1 MPHPLQHGHHRHQP
15 GTVKRSIH
23 QPQTGSLA
31 QLGAQRLGHHRGIVP
46 LNKGIANVFNASVS
60 QRFLKVRQ
68 LHIPEDIRLFNLL
81 GNSGRY
87 MAGDLRTVGGI
98 GLVAVVPG
106 GVVAGG
112 HHHAARTVPVQHRKG
127 KRRGGH
133 QVGIQIDLNAV
144 GGQYLCRFP
153 RKNITLVAAVVGNG
167 SARFFILRQQVGGKA
182 LGGLPHGIDVHTVGA
197 GAQLAPQPA
206 GAKFQRPVKALMY
219 LFFLIADGQK
229 LGGKLRVGH
238 FLQPA
243 A

>member
-1 MPHPLQHGHHRHQP
+1 MLRHHGDIGVAHPLQHGHHRHQP

-23 QPQTGSLA
+23 QSQTGSLA

-46 LNKGIANVFNASVS
+46 LNKGIANVFNAPVG

-87 MAGDLRTVGGI
+87 MAGDLRAVGGI

-112 HHHAARTVPVQHRKG
+112 HHHAARTVPVQHREG

-133 QVGIQIDLNAV
+133 QVGIQINLDAV
-144 GGQYLCRFP
+144 GGQYPCRFWW
-153 RKNITLVAAVVGNG
+153 RL
-167 SARFFILRQQVGGKA
+167 S
-182 LGGLPHGIDVHTVGA
+182 
-197 GAQLAPQPA
+197 
-206 GAKFQRPVKALMY
+206 
-219 LFFLIADGQK
+219 
-229 LGGKLRVGH
+229 
-238 FLQPA
+238 
-243 A
+243 